1 MPGHK
6 VIRKFSTLWRSSA
19 PWPRN
24 RGSQNNSGTACVRLR
39 NHRQR
44 HLVAKWDWPTS
55 SVGVKPIYHQPSTIN
70 RIMSDTYVPLISS
83 GVAGPLGVLQLP
95 RMWQKVSL
103 EAAGKLAS
111 GYPGIG
117 RGFDAMTCASLGLE
131 EQTRRITLRRTSRPI
146 LSSKRG

>member
-44 HLVAKWDWPTS
+44 HLVAKWDWLTS

-70 RIMSDTYVPLISS
+70 RIMSDTYCPVD
-83 GVAGPLGVLQLP
+83 Q
-95 RMWQKVSL
+95 
-103 EAAGKLAS
+103 
-111 GYPGIG
+111 
-117 RGFDAMTCASLGLE
+117 
-131 EQTRRITLRRTSRPI
+131 LRRGRATWRSAVAADVAKSLFGGGRQTCIWLSGHRPRFRRSDLRLPWTGGTSSEGLHEKAQAH
-146 LSSKRG
+146 LST

>member
-44 HLVAKWDWPTS
+44 HLVAKWDWLTS

-95 RMWQKVSL
+95 RMWLKVSL
-103 EAAGKLAS
+103 EQRGLLAT

-117 RGFDAMTCASLGLE
+117 KGYDQMVLDALGL
-131 EQTRRITLRRTSRPI
+131 
-146 LSSKRG
+146 KADAVV